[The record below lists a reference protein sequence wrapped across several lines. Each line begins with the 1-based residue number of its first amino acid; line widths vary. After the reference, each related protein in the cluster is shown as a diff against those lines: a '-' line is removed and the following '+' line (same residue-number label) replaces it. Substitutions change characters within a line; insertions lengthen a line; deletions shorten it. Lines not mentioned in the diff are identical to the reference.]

1 MSLQDHPVST
11 IISESNDG
19 CTLIKKSEMFYHVS
33 TGDVILD
40 ITCEL
45 GYESY
50 NKICGLGRLN
60 GAFNISTVVE
70 IERMFLFFF
79 FHHEIV
85 ILIKYLTC
93 DKTVMYLKS
102 NWNRF

>member
-19 CTLIKKSEMFYHVS
+19 CTLMKKSEMFYHVS

-50 NKICGLGRLN
+50 NKICGSGRLN
-60 GAFNISTVVE
+60 GTFNISTTVE

-79 FHHEIV
+79 
-85 ILIKYLTC
+85 
-93 DKTVMYLKS
+93 S
-102 NWNRF
+102 PWNRYFNEISNMWQNGYISKKQLKQI

>member
-1 MSLQDHPVST
+1 
-11 IISESNDG
+11 
-19 CTLIKKSEMFYHVS
+19 MFYHVS

-50 NKICGLGRLN
+50 NKICGSGRLN
-60 GAFNISTVVE
+60 GTFNISTAVE

-79 FHHEIV
+79 SPWNRYFNEISNMWQNGYV
-85 ILIKYLTC
+85 SKKQLKQILIYLLIYVYNHRQMEVVAYF
-93 DKTVMYLKS
+93 DS
-102 NWNRF
+102 